1 LATDNEQLVL
11 SISADVRQIQRQ
23 MKSLVGQTQRDTKA
37 IEDAFSGIDRT
48 ASGAF
53 AGVAANS
60 NKAFTT
66 AEQASKKFGVA
77 VKASGA
83 QTSNMAAQ
91 LQDIGVQLAGGQSPF
106 LIGIQQLSQMNL
118 GAMGVRGTLTAIGGA
133 ATTIL
138 SPINALG
145 LAAIALI
152 GYSVQYFSEW
162 LSSGKATSA
171 EIEKQAA
178 LVQKVAGEYGAAV
191 PALREYADQ
200 LERAANAADRMEALK
215 ATRLNV
221 ESNFA
226 QVFEGVTDKITNTIA
241 LIPDAN
247 REFGVLA
254 SKINS
259 NSQTAEDFQRVIAEL
274 NKVFEATGSKSV
286 RAAIDALEGLQAASE
301 KTAKQLKNIDS
312 NMNTVTLS
320 LEQGKNMAAALTSQ
334 LLGLGT
340 GGAGAIKQIAGAVT
354 SYLGPAMQA
363 AAGFADTFNKNLEAV
378 GKSQGAAAQLIRNF
392 ESFSG
397 KAYEDTRTST
407 GKFDAYRAGF
417 GSDTTTRAGN
427 IVEKVTKDTVV
438 TLEDAERDLSRRI
451 VEFQSGIQKAIGIET
466 WRSLSDGQQAAL
478 TSIAYNY
485 GSLPDSIV
493 KAIEGGGGP
502 EKVATAI
509 AALTANPKRRKQ
521 EAESYL
527 SGSGISM
534 SEAGLGN
541 KQSPADVFKGDIS
554 QVQKRI
560 DVLNA
565 EYAAQAKLNPLIDD
579 YGYAVEKARIQQQ
592 LLSEAQKAGVT
603 VTPEIAASIETLAEN
618 YARASAASDQ
628 LRDSQQRVAE
638 TNSEFRQLGRGLAG
652 GFIDDLRAGKSAAD
666 ALANALDKVADKLLD
681 MALDSFFGI
690 GTKGGGGLFG
700 GGLLGGAIIPG
711 ILHSGGV
718 AGSDGYGHGR
728 SVSPGTFNV
737 AKRYHTGTNSAGGP
751 ALFPGEVPAILKR
764 GEIVIPKGAK
774 MGGGSSFAPT
784 YNIDAR
790 GADQAAV
797 ARLERGLQERDR
809 TESKRVSGRL
819 KQQDKRRTR
828 A

>member
-1 LATDNEQLVL
+1 MATDNEQLVL

-37 IEDAFSGIDRT
+37 IENAFSGIDKT

-60 NKAFTT
+60 NRAFTT
-66 AEQASKKFGVA
+66 GEQASKRFSAA

-83 QTSNMAAQ
+83 QTSNMAYQ
-91 LQDIGVQLAGGQSPF
+91 LQDIGVSLAGGQSPF
-106 LIGIQQLSQMNL
+106 LIAIQQLSQMNL

-133 ATTIL
+133 AASIL
-138 SPINALG
+138 SPINAVG

-178 LVQKVAGEYGAAV
+178 LVQKVADEYGAAV

-226 QVFEGVTDKITNTIA
+226 QVFEGVTDEITNTIA
-241 LIPDAN
+241 LIPDGN
-247 REFGVLA
+247 REFGALA

-259 NSQTAEDFQRVIAEL
+259 NSQTADDFQRVIAEL

-354 SYLGPAMQA
+354 NYLGPAMQA
-363 AAGFADTFNKNLEAV
+363 ASGFADTFNKNLEAV
-378 GKSQGAAAQLIRNF
+378 GKSQGAASSLLRNF
-392 ESFSG
+392 EGFSP
-397 KAYEDTRTST
+397 KAYWDVN
-407 GKFDAYRAGF
+407 AYRTGF
-417 GSDTTTRAGN
+417 GSDTTTRADGS
-427 IVEKVTKDTVV
+427 IERVTKDTVV

-451 VEFQSGIQKAIGIET
+451 AEFQDGIQKAIGIDT
-466 WRSLSDGQQAAL
+466 WKSLSEAQQAAL

-493 KAIEGGGGP
+493 KAIQGGGGP

-509 AALTANPKRRKQ
+509 AALTSNPKRRKQ

-527 SGSGISM
+527 SGTGVSM

-541 KQSPADVFKGDIS
+541 KQSPADVFKGDIT

-579 YGYAVEKARIQQQ
+579 YGYSVEKARIQQQ

-638 TNSEFRQLGRGLAG
+638 TNSEFRQFGRGLAG

-690 GTKGGGGLFG
+690 GAKGGGGLFG

-728 SVSPGTFNV
+728 SVSPSAFSG
-737 AKRYHTGTNSAGGP
+737 ARRYHTGTMSAGGP
-751 ALFPGEVPAILKR
+751 ALRPGEVPAILER
-764 GEIVIPKGAK
+764 GEVVLPRGSRA
-774 MGGGSSFAPT
+774 GGGSSFAPT

>member
-1 LATDNEQLVL
+1 MATDNEQLVL

-37 IEDAFSGIDRT
+37 IENAFSGIDKT

-60 NKAFTT
+60 NKAFTS
-66 AEQASKKFGVA
+66 AEQASKKFGA
-77 VKASGA
+77 ALKTSSA
-83 QTSNMAAQ
+83 QTTNMAYQ

-118 GAMGVRGTLTAIGGA
+118 GAMGVRGTLSAIGGA
-133 ATTIL
+133 ALTIL
-138 SPINALG
+138 SPMNAVG
-145 LAAIALI
+145 LAVIALV

-178 LVQKVAGEYGAAV
+178 LVQEVAKNYGAAI
-191 PALREYADQ
+191 PALRKYADE
-200 LERAANAADRMEALK
+200 LERIEKNAKLLEALK
-215 ATRLNV
+215 ATRTNV
-221 ESNFA
+221 AQGFSSEFDRTKESIQGIISA
-226 QVFEGVTDKITNTIA
+226 V
-241 LIPDAN
+241 PDAN

-254 SKINS
+254 SKIKS
-259 NSQTAEDFQRVIAEL
+259 NSQTAEDFQRVIDAL
-274 NKVFEATGSKSV
+274 NVAFEQTGSSAVKSAV
-286 RAAIDALEGLQAASE
+286 TQLENLQRTSATTSE
-301 KTAKQLKNIDS
+301 TLKDVDGSLKAVNLSMDQLKSIS
-312 NMNTVTLS
+312 AVLV
-320 LEQGKNMAAALTSQ
+320 SQ
-334 LLGLGT
+334 MLGLGT
-340 GGAGAIKQIAGAVT
+340 SGAGAIKQIADAVG
-354 SYLGPAMQA
+354 SYLGPAMRNASGMLDTLGKTYDEVSKSQSS
-363 AAGFADTFNKNLEAV
+363 AAG
-378 GKSQGAAAQLIRNF
+378 LIRGF

-451 VEFQSGIQKAIGIET
+451 TEFQSGIQKAIGIDT
-466 WRSLSDGQQAAL
+466 WRSLSEAQQAAL

-493 KAIEGGGGP
+493 KAIQGGGGP

-509 AALTANPKRRKQ
+509 AALTANPGRRKQ
-521 EAESYL
+521 EAQSYL
-527 SGSGISM
+527 TGTGISM
-534 SEAGLGN
+534 SEAGLTD
-541 KQSPADVFKGDIS
+541 KKSPEDLFKGDVG

-560 DVLNA
+560 DLLNA
-565 EYAAQAKLNPLIDD
+565 EYSAQAKLNPLIDD

-592 LLSEAQKAGVT
+592 LLSDAQKAGIN

-628 LRDSQQRVAE
+628 LKDSQQKTVQSAG
-638 TNSEFRQLGRGLAG
+638 EFRSLGRDITG
-652 GFIDDLRAGKSAAD
+652 GFIDDLRSGKSAAD
-666 ALANALDKVADKLLD
+666 ALANALDKVVDKLLD
-681 MALDSFFGI
+681 MALNSVFGI
-690 GTKGGGGLFG
+690 GVKGGGLGG

-728 SVSPGTFNV
+728 SVSPSTFSG
-737 AKRYHTGTNSAGGP
+737 AKRYHTGGIAG
-751 ALFPGEVPAILKR
+751 LQPGEVPAILQR
-764 GEIVIPKGAK
+764 GELVLPRGSKIGSGS
-774 MGGGSSFAPT
+774 GGYAPT

-797 ARLERGLQERDR
+797 ARMERGLQERDR
-809 TESKRVSGRL
+809 TESKRVSGRMH
-819 KQQDKRRTR
+819 QQNSRKIRP
-828 A
+828 